1 MTSFIALLSDT
12 ECRLQFLHT
21 VFHFRVTHYF
31 VQLAD
36 DVILFVKS
44 KESIPYFQREISS
57 KKFSLTEMP
66 S

>member
-1 MTSFIALLSDT
+1 MSFTI
-12 ECRLQFLHT
+12 LHT
-21 VFHFRVTHYF
+21 LFHFRVTHYF
-31 VQLAD
+31 VRLAD

-44 KESIPYFQREISS
+44 KENIQDLLYFQREISS